1 MTEKLEN
8 NASKNGLFNTLMNNY
23 VSLSVFLMG
32 SVALVLPSGYSVG
45 PLLLLFA
52 SACLLFSKSN
62 IKLTSQDVWIIV
74 ILAAYALV
82 VGGMSLIDIGSRGL
96 DRPVRFLLAIPVL
109 LLILRYPPRLAWLWV
124 GLALGAGLAGGWA
137 AWQKFVEG
145 VWRAGGF
152 THVIQFGNLSML
164 MGVICFAGIGWA
176 FAQPRFRYAWCSLLA
191 FGGILGMLGSLLSG
205 SRGGWI
211 GLPVVAFV
219 LYKSYG
225 QRLSKSFKVLVIGC
239 VAFAGLAVYSLPQT
253 GVQERVQEAM
263 NDISSYYADENRDTS
278 LGLRFEMWRGA
289 SQLIMER
296 PILGWGEAGYAEAMS
311 ELGEQGEITYQASEF
326 GHAHNEFID
335 ALAKRGLVGLAVLL
349 ALYFV
354 PLRLFASGL
363 KHQNLETRSL
373 AVAGTLLS
381 VGYIDFGLSQAFLAH
396 NSGVMFYP
404 FWLSLLWG
412 CYSVQLRKHRYS
424 AQPQN

>member
-1 MTEKLEN
+1 M
-8 NASKNGLFNTLMNNY
+8 LMRNY
-23 VSLSVFLMG
+23 ASLSVFLMG
-32 SVALVLPSGYSVG
+32 SIALVVPTGYSVG

-52 SACLLFSKSN
+52 STCLLFRKETV
-62 IKLTSQDVWIIV
+62 KLTTQDILIII
-74 ILAAYALV
+74 ILATYALV
-82 VGGMSLIDIGSRGL
+82 VGGMSYIEIGSRGL

-109 LLILRYPPRLAWLWV
+109 LLILRYPPHLAWLWS

-145 VWRAGGF
+145 VWRAEGY

-176 FAQPRFRYAWCSLLA
+176 LSQPRFRFAWCSLLA
-191 FGGILGMLGSLLSG
+191 VGGLMGMLASLLSG
-205 SRGGWI
+205 SRGGWV

-225 QRLSKSFKVLVIGC
+225 HKLSKSVKALVI
-239 VAFAGLAVYSLPQT
+239 AGLVLAGLSLYSIPQT
-253 GVQERVQEAM
+253 GLQDRFQDAK
-263 NDISSYYADENRDTS
+263 NDISSYYSDENRDTS

-296 PILGWGEAGYAEAMS
+296 PILGWGEAGYAEAMI
-311 ELGEQGEITYQASEF
+311 ELGEQGEITYQSSQF

-335 ALAKRGLVGLAVLL
+335 ALAKRGLMGLAVLL

-373 AVAGTLLS
+373 AVAGTLLA

-396 NSGVMFYP
+396 NSGVMFYA

-412 CYSVQLRKHRYS
+412 CYRVQLIQQQIS
-424 AQPQN
+424 VQPQN

>member
-1 MTEKLEN
+1 MTEN
-8 NASKNGLFNTLMNNY
+8 TVFNTLMRNY

-32 SVALVLPSGYSVG
+32 SIALIVPTGYSAG

-52 SACLLFSKSN
+52 STCLLFTKSTVR
-62 IKLTSQDVWIIV
+62 LTSHDILIIV
-74 ILAAYALV
+74 ILATYAFV
-82 VGGMSLIDIGSRGL
+82 VGGMTYIEIGSRGL
-96 DRPVRFLLAIPVL
+96 DRPVRFLLAVPVL
-109 LLILRYPPRLAWLWV
+109 LLIFRYPPHISWLWS

-145 VWRAGGF
+145 VWRAVGY

-176 FAQPRFRYAWCSLLA
+176 MAQPRFRFVWCSLLA
-191 FGGILGMLGSLLSG
+191 FGGLMGMLASLLSG

-225 QRLSKSFKVLVIGC
+225 RKLSKSVKTLVIASL
-239 VAFAGLAVYSLPQT
+239 VLAGLAVYSIPQT
-253 GVQERVQEAM
+253 GLQDRFQDAK
-263 NDISSYYADENRDTS
+263 NDISSYYSNENRDTS

-311 ELGEQGEITYQASEF
+311 ELGEQGIITYQASQF

-335 ALAKRGLVGLAVLL
+335 ALAKRGLLGLTVLI

-396 NSGVMFYP
+396 NSGVMFYA

-412 CYSVQLRKHRYS
+412 CYRVQLIKHQPH